1 MKKNFTFKIAEE
13 KYYNNGRIILNSLSS
28 FKSDLINSLCKESLV
43 ETTERNTKTKG
54 KYLGISAASLNK
66 VLRNNIS
73 SIPDIHTET
82 HVKNGFFLHST
93 KEGFDFSVYDHKY
106 NLSKIYNYYLGSV
119 GILHGD
125 DRIIE
130 LYKKLKNC
138 TKRQWRE
145 TVNTLSQ
152 DIPPNEDYSIEKS
165 KLTIVGE
172 FQFGNWALVYRDL
185 FRLLNANANPGIDFY
200 VYITATGK
208 LQEMLSSQ
216 TVNYSN
222 VQKVI
227 EQNINLLPVPT
238 WLIGLDIE

>member
-1 MKKNFTFKIAEE
+1 MIE
-13 KYYNNGRIILNSLSS
+13 L
-28 FKSDLINSLCKESLV
+28 
-43 ETTERNTKTKG
+43 
-54 KYLGISAASLNK
+54 
-66 VLRNNIS
+66 
-73 SIPDIHTET
+73 
-82 HVKNGFFLHST
+82 
-93 KEGFDFSVYDHKY
+93 
-106 NLSKIYNYYLGSV
+106 
-119 GILHGD
+119 
-125 DRIIE
+125 IE